1 MNSKTIYNYSTPD
14 SIFKSW
20 GLNKYRSKIHNIFL
34 ESFVFTKKTRIID
47 IGSTQLLDEYENILL
62 KKYKYKNNITCFSN
76 QNLINLKKKYKKI
89 KILQGDGRK
98 TNLKKNSYDIAYSSA
113 TIEHVGSFLNQVKF
127 IKEMLRVAKKGI
139 FVTTPNRYF
148 PFDLH
153 TFLPLIHILPK
164 KIHRRILK
172 FFGYKFLSQEKNL
185 NLLGKS
191 DLTKICEKLKVS
203 RYEIK
208 KIKVLLFTSNLLL
221 IIKK

>member
-1 MNSKTIYNYSTPD
+1 MNSKTIYNYSTTD

-20 GLNKYRSKIHNIFL
+20 GLNKYRRKIHNIFL

>member
-1 MNSKTIYNYSTPD
+1 MNSKTIYNYSTTD

-47 IGSTQLLDEYENILL
+47 IGSTQLLDGYENILL

-76 QNLINLKKKYKKI
+76 QNLKNLKKKYKKI
-89 KILQGDGRK
+89 KTLQGDGRK

>member
-1 MNSKTIYNYSTPD
+1 MNSKTIYNYSTTD

-47 IGSTQLLDEYENILL
+47 IGSTQLLDGYENILL

-76 QNLINLKKKYKKI
+76 QNLKNLKKKYKKI
-89 KILQGDGRK
+89 KTLQGDGRK

-164 KIHRRILK
+164 RIHRRILK

-191 DLTKICEKLKVS
+191 DLTKICEKLKIS
-203 RYEIK
+203 RYKIK

>member
-1 MNSKTIYNYSTPD
+1 MNSKTIYNYSTTD

-76 QNLINLKKKYKKI
+76 QNLKNLKKKYKKI
-89 KILQGDGRK
+89 KTLQGDGRK

-164 KIHRRILK
+164 RIHRRILK

-191 DLTKICEKLKVS
+191 DLTKICEKLKIS
-203 RYEIK
+203 RYKIK

>member
-1 MNSKTIYNYSTPD
+1 MNSKTIYNYSTTD

-164 KIHRRILK
+164 RIHRRILK

>member
-1 MNSKTIYNYSTPD
+1 MNSKTIYNYSTTD
-14 SIFKSW
+14 TIFKSW

-34 ESFVFTKKTRIID
+34 ESFVFTKKTKIID
-47 IGSTQLLDEYENILL
+47 IGSTQLLDEYENILV

-98 TNLKKNSYDIAYSSA
+98 INLKKNSYDIAYSSA

-164 KIHRRILK
+164 RIHRRILK

-191 DLTKICEKLKVS
+191 DLTKICEKLKIS
-203 RYEIK
+203 RYKIK

>member
-1 MNSKTIYNYSTPD
+1 MNSKTIYNYSTTD

-203 RYEIK
+203 RYKIK

>member
-1 MNSKTIYNYSTPD
+1 MNSKTIYNYSTTD

>member
-1 MNSKTIYNYSTPD
+1 MNSKTIYNYSTTD

-34 ESFVFTKKTRIID
+34 ESFVFTKKTKIID

-164 KIHRRILK
+164 RIHRRILK
-172 FFGYKFLSQEKNL
+172 FFSYKFLSQEKNL

-191 DLTKICEKLKVS
+191 DLTKICKKLKIT
-203 RYEIK
+203 RYKIK

>member
-1 MNSKTIYNYSTPD
+1 MNSKTIYNYSTTD

-153 TFLPLIHILPK
+153 TFLPLVHILPK
-164 KIHRRILK
+164 RIHRRILK